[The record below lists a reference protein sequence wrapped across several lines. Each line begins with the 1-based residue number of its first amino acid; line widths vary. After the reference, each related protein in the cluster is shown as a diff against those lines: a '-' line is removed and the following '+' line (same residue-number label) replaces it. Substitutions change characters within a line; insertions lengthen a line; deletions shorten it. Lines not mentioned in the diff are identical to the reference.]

1 MTYADE
7 AHLLSAEKLELL
19 LECVK
24 EQPVIFSS
32 DVEDM
37 ISSKEI
43 DRRGTHRIERLP
55 EIQIFRLT
63 NRIRANAEV
72 SSFIQNMMHS
82 IIMTKKGILDQ
93 TSREEKKCLMSENFF
108 IT

>member
-1 MTYADE
+1 M
-7 AHLLSAEKLELL
+7 LSTEKLELL

-43 DRRGTHRIERLP
+43 DRRGMYRIEHLP
-55 EIQIFRLT
+55 GIQIFRLT

-72 SSFIQNMMHS
+72 SSFIQNMSEYSS
-82 IIMTKKGILDQ
+82 IRHLQFHTLPTGISSSSAVISFTIVPL
-93 TSREEKKCLMSENFF
+93 SINP
-108 IT
+108 